1 MPLMLR
7 FQVINSC
14 IRHTATDQPR
24 NRSIIQPQSTNILTP
39 ITDHTAVIIDDNTI
53 GFHGTPTPVTNENA
67 RDYVVSPTNQA
78 GLAFISK
85 KRRYTC
91 TAPFKQFRFFPKLPA
106 ELRQK
111 ILKLSIVP
119 RTVEVMFSR
128 SHVICKPYN
137 TPVPAI
143 LHVNKESRQFGL
155 QIYKP
160 RFQTPFL
167 GTYIYVDLEIDIIL
181 MDSSDLRRL
190 QKLAKGGI
198 KEDLEAVR
206 FLESDFWYRD
216 EGCTYFRT
224 RDVAKWLAPIA
235 FFPGLKK
242 WSWMPE
248 KKIPAM
254 KSLPKS
260 KQPMALVT
268 MNFPRQPT
276 SDFQKKLVT
285 SMKSYLETA
294 KWDHVGVIAP
304 GLEIVFAEE

>member
-1 MPLMLR
+1 
-7 FQVINSC
+7 
-14 IRHTATDQPR
+14 
-24 NRSIIQPQSTNILTP
+24 
-39 ITDHTAVIIDDNTI
+39 
-53 GFHGTPTPVTNENA
+53 VTNENA

-181 MDSSDLRRL
+181 MDSSD
-190 QKLAKGGI
+190 
-198 KEDLEAVR
+198 
-206 FLESDFWYRD
+206 
-216 EGCTYFRT
+216 FRT

>member
-181 MDSSDLRRL
+181 MDSSD
-190 QKLAKGGI
+190 
-198 KEDLEAVR
+198 
-206 FLESDFWYRD
+206 
-216 EGCTYFRT
+216 FRT